1 MQTQTITVEAVN
13 VKDKKTFTYKKG
25 NKQGQQGFLYP
36 IGLNVG
42 GKWING
48 TAFSEEEADIF
59 RKLNKGDKLIVV
71 LYEEEY
77 QGKTY
82 EKFKLPNDK
91 DQLKAGVEEL
101 TARIEKLE
109 TVIKSLVKTNKLIYT
124 SEPALSQQKPVVK
137 EVPIMNAQGN
147 STINPPDRDLP
158 F

>member
-13 VKDKKTFTYKKG
+13 VKEKKTFTYKKG

-36 IGLNVG
+36 IGLNIG

-59 RKLNKGDKLIVV
+59 RKLNKGDKLIVI

-77 QGKTY
+77 QGKMY
-82 EKFKLPNDK
+82 EKFKLPNDRE
-91 DQLKAGVEEL
+91 QLKAGIEEL
-101 TARIEKLE
+101 TERIEKLE
-109 TVIKSLVKTNKLIYT
+109 TVIKSLVKNNKLIYI
-124 SEPALSQQKPVVK
+124 SEPALSQQKPIVK
-137 EVPIMNAQGN
+137 EAVNEQGQ
-147 STINPPDRDLP
+147 STINPPDSDLP